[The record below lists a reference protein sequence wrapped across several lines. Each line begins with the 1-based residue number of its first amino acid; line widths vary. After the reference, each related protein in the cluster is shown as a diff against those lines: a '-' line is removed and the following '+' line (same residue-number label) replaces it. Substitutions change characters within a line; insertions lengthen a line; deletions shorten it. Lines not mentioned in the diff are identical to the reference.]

1 MNINY
6 LIKLYFGTL
15 TVFLGIDA
23 VWLAKIAPGFYKAN
37 IGHLLAEKP
46 NLAAAGI
53 FYLLNIAGL
62 LFFAVVPAL
71 NNNSAKAALISGALY
86 GLFTYATYDLTN
98 LATLK
103 DWPLKVTIVDIL
115 WGMTLSALV
124 SLSGFYIG
132 RWIR

>member
-1 MNINY
+1 MNIYY
-6 LIKLYFGTL
+6 LIKLYVGTFA
-15 TVFLGIDA
+15 VFLGIDA
-23 VWLAKIAPGFYKAN
+23 IWLAKIAPGFYKSN

-53 FYLLNIAGL
+53 FYLLNIVGIL
-62 LFFAVVPAL
+62 LFAVIPAV
-71 NNNSAKAALISGALY
+71 NNGSAKAALINGALY

-103 DWPLKVTIVDIL
+103 DWPLKVTLVDIL
-115 WGMTLSALV
+115 WGMALSALV
-124 SLSGFYIG
+124 SISGFYIG